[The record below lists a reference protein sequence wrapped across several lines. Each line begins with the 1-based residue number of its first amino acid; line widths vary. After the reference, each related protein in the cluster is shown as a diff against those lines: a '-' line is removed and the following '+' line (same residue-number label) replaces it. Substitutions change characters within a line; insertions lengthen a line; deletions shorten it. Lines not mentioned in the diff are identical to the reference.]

1 MSWKLELGM
10 EGGTVA
16 TGRDEE
22 LKGGCKLEESVR
34 GVTSPGV
41 EREVD
46 ILLLEQKES
55 SEVWPGT
62 KTPLPGNGMNE
73 G

>member
-1 MSWKLELGM
+1 MSWKLEQGM

-22 LKGGCKLEESVR
+22 LKEGCKPGESVR
-34 GVTSPGV
+34 GVASPGV
-41 EREVD
+41 EREVE

-55 SEVWPGT
+55 PEVWLGT
-62 KTPLPGNGMNE
+62 KTPLPEVGLKE

>member
-22 LKGGCKLEESVR
+22 LKGGCKLGESVR
-34 GVTSPGV
+34 CVASPGV

-55 SEVWPGT
+55 SEDWPGT
-62 KTPLPGNGMNE
+62 KTPLPEDGLNKG
-73 G
+73 